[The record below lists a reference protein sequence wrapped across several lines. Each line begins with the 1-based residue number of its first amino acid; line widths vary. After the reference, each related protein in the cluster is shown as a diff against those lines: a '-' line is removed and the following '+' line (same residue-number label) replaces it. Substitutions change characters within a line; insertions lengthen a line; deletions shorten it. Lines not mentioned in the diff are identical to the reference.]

1 MSIKFSDI
9 QNILGSL
16 HTTHQILGQIIQ
28 DNRDENS
35 TEQNPIITNLI
46 TAFNNTYD
54 VINYFENILVII
66 QSEEN
71 ENPSPENIPLP
82 SDDPSEDEED
92 DDQNDTENDIKDPI
106 VLKGRF
112 KHLGIIRDVKDAYR
126 IIGEN
131 MEKYQVALQKL
142 DTAMDVLSLYN
153 KEDFSKTGMNEND
166 ENSPTGM
173 NDEPPQYETEEEE
186 EEEKHDEKPP
196 EEKPYEIPQYQSLLE
211 EEEEEEEKHE
221 QNDKKEMTKKLISQ
235 RGKPRLPSSDSTS
248 EEEYEQNKEN
258 DSESEFEIPIDSD
271 EDETEDDDD
280 EPDHSE
286 ELTEKSRTNQK
297 FFLGF
302 INKKYGVNTYQTVY
316 KPKKK
321 ILELLDQLLQSKDF
335 KNNPSLLKIQQIL
348 NEKVFNENSL
358 YKRINQ
364 AIKIFRTNFADKDIK
379 KYILLS
385 QLRTELDKIHDAVK
399 NLPEFNPN
407 EIVDEKVKTQ
417 SNTKMHLGFI
427 NRKYGI
433 NVYRP
438 IYQAKKSIMIAMDK
452 LFKDKKYSNDQFMK
466 EVNRLVN
473 VETKDEE
480 TLLAN
485 IQQAQNVLFTRYK
498 KNQIN
503 SNDDL
508 SEIAYQ
514 INVFIKCLQTL
525 PTEEEDEE

>member
-1 MSIKFSDI
+1 
-9 QNILGSL
+9 
-16 HTTHQILGQIIQ
+16 
-28 DNRDENS
+28 
-35 TEQNPIITNLI
+35 
-46 TAFNNTYD
+46 
-54 VINYFENILVII
+54 
-66 QSEEN
+66 
-71 ENPSPENIPLP
+71 
-82 SDDPSEDEED
+82 
-92 DDQNDTENDIKDPI
+92 
-106 VLKGRF
+106 
-112 KHLGIIRDVKDAYR
+112 
-126 IIGEN
+126 
-131 MEKYQVALQKL
+131 
-142 DTAMDVLSLYN
+142 
-153 KEDFSKTGMNEND
+153 
-166 ENSPTGM
+166 
-173 NDEPPQYETEEEE
+173 
-186 EEEKHDEKPP
+186 
-196 EEKPYEIPQYQSLLE
+196 
-211 EEEEEEEKHE
+211 
-221 QNDKKEMTKKLISQ
+221 MTKKLSQ

-248 EEEYEQNKEN
+248 EEEYEQNKET

-364 AIKIFRTNFADKDIK
+364 AIKIYKTNFTDKDIK

-399 NLPEFNPN
+399 NLPEFDPN

-525 PTEEEDEE
+525 PTEEESEE

>member
-9 QNILGSL
+9 QNILSSL
-16 HTTHQILGQIIQ
+16 NTTHQIIGQIIQ

-71 ENPSPENIPLP
+71 ENPSPENVPLP

-153 KEDFSKTGMNEND
+153 KEDFSKTGMNEN
-166 ENSPTGM
+166 EEYK
-173 NDEPPQYETEEEE
+173 EPPQYENEEEEE

-196 EEKPYEIPQYQSLLE
+196 EIPQYQSLLE
-211 EEEEEEEKHE
+211 EEEEEEEEKHE
-221 QNDKKEMTKKLISQ
+221 ENDKKEMTKKLISQ
-235 RGKPRLPSSDSTS
+235 RGKPRLPLSDSTS

-364 AIKIFRTNFADKDIK
+364 AIKIYKTNFTDKDIK

-399 NLPEFNPN
+399 NLPEFDPN

-427 NRKYGI
+427 NRKYGT

-525 PTEEEDEE
+525 PTEEESEE